1 VKPFP
6 IELIRNQFP
15 ALSAETAFL
24 DNPAGTQV
32 PRQVIQA
39 VSEAMVSAASNIG
52 GFFSASSRADAIWNR
67 AHEAMAELLGAASG
81 REVLLGQSMT
91 MLTFH
96 LSRSLARTWTPG
108 DEIILTRMDHEANV
122 APWVHAAADRGVIVR
137 WLPFNRDSWR
147 VEPDELKALLTD
159 RTRLLALNHASNLTG
174 SINSVAELSACAHAA
189 GALVYVD
196 SVQFVPHGKVDVA
209 ALDCDFLAC
218 SSYKFF
224 GPHLGV
230 LWGREALLTELY
242 PYAARC
248 APVRPPGRHELGT
261 PQIEL
266 FAGLAATVDYFAWLG
281 EQVDNTANRIDSIR
295 SAYRASTAY
304 EMPLA
309 QQLIDGL
316 LAIPGVK
323 LYGLRDASASA
334 SRVPS
339 VSITHAGSK
348 NTDLARSLAGRQI
361 NVWSGH
367 NYAYEVARQLELD
380 ESEGVLR
387 IGLAH
392 YNTADEVVR
401 TVDTIRAFVS

>member
-1 VKPFP
+1 
-6 IELIRNQFP
+6 
-15 ALSAETAFL
+15 
-24 DNPAGTQV
+24 
-32 PRQVIQA
+32 
-39 VSEAMVSAASNIG
+39 MVNAASNIG
-52 GFFSASSRADAIWNR
+52 GFFAASSRANRIWER
-67 AHEAMAELLGAASG
+67 AHDAMAELLGG
-81 REVLLGQSMT
+81 NGGQEFVLGQSMT
-91 MLTFH
+91 MLSFH
-96 LSRSLARTWTPG
+96 LSRSLARTWNPG
-108 DEIILTRMDHEANV
+108 DEIIVTRMDHEGNI
-122 APWVHAAADRGVIVR
+122 APWIHAAADRGVIVR

-147 VEPDELKALLTD
+147 VEPDDLKALLSD

-174 SINSVAELSACAHAA
+174 SINPVAELTACAHSA

-196 SVQFVPHGKVDVA
+196 SVQFVPHGKVDVK

-230 LWGREALLTELY
+230 LWGRESLLADIF

-248 APVRPPGRHELGT
+248 APVQGPGRHELGT

-266 FAGLAATVDYFAWLG
+266 FAGLAATVDYFTWLG
-281 EQVDNTANRIDSIR
+281 QQVDDHASRIDSIR
-295 SAYRASTAY
+295 SAYRASSSY

-316 LAIPGVK
+316 LAIPGVR
-323 LYGLRDASASA
+323 LYGLRDAGRGEY
-334 SRVPS
+334 RVPT
-339 VSITHAGSK
+339 VSITHGGSK
-348 NTDLARSLAGRQI
+348 NSDLARSLAGHDI

-380 ESEGVLR
+380 ENEGVLR

-392 YNTADEVVR
+392 YNTADEVTR
-401 TVDTIRAFVS
+401 IVDTIRRLVK